1 MTATS
6 AMSLR
11 KRITIVT
18 SKKLDYT
25 DYTMRT
31 LIINKD
37 QAGQYTY
44 QIVSGEREFVA
55 SQYGTFDLESTIE
68 QARSRFSFDII
79 VNLTK

>member
-1 MTATS
+1 MA
-6 AMSLR
+6 
-11 KRITIVT
+11 T
-18 SKKLDYT
+18 SKKLGYT
-25 DYTMRT
+25 DCTMKT

-68 QARSRFSFDII
+68 QAKSRFSFDII
-79 VNLTK
+79 VNLAK

>member
-1 MTATS
+1 
-6 AMSLR
+6 
-11 KRITIVT
+11 
-18 SKKLDYT
+18 
-25 DYTMRT
+25 MRT

-68 QARSRFSFDII
+68 QAKSRFSFDII
-79 VNLTK
+79 VNLAK